1 MTFYKNIIDSE
12 ILNKYFGPE
21 SFIYALITSATGIS
35 SKLNPPIEYREI
47 ENSENKKKAI
57 QIISIFFI
65 SMSIINLT
73 KQYYI

>member
-35 SKLNPPIEYREI
+35 SN
-47 ENSENKKKAI
+47 
-57 QIISIFFI
+57 
-65 SMSIINLT
+65 
-73 KQYYI
+73 